1 MLHIYRQITALERV
15 SPVVVAQK
23 RENADRFPFD
33 KIEIV
38 PKPAM
43 HFLRRFWSR
52 QLRDR
57 PWQISSRE
65 LRALI
70 SSLERANAR
79 LLHIFF
85 GHIGVHLLP
94 LIRAC
99 GQPTI

>member
-38 PKPAM
+38 PKPAT
-43 HFLRRFWSR
+43 HFLRRFWFR
-52 QLRDR
+52 QLCDR
-57 PWQISSRE
+57 PWQISPRE
-65 LRALI
+65 LHALI

-85 GHIGVHLLP
+85 GHIAVHVLP
-94 LIRAC
+94 LIREWSRPA
-99 GQPTI
+99 